1 MNTTVSKSFGLAL
14 LLAVGIIAVMVA
26 LGTFSAQ
33 KAGAQVL
40 DDDDVTLAIESAT
53 PAPGAAVQIQLSFT
67 AGDDL
72 DSFGTMEIELE
83 GYSIPST
90 IDPKNVLIRSADE
103 AGLPVDVTVAGQVI
117 TLELNEDPT
126 AGVGTQEITSGEAVV
141 IVLRQ
146 RAGITAPAL
155 AGTYDVRVDDRTLE
169 NAVTVSATLSTDPK
183 KGGSGTDITVT
194 GKAFA
199 NGTGTLASQTLDDPD
214 YNNDGIIDKVIIT
227 AAGDDGPDGDT
238 YTLDT
243 NDDGEADFNIVASTA
258 TDATGWVAVPTDETN
273 DANAVGLG
281 YTISGVA
288 GALDA
293 TRVPTL
299 DTTYNDDAESLTS
312 VTVAGGAF
320 TTTVSAEDLVVGDN
334 GMSYLRFTDANGDV
348 ARARF
353 QVGGTVTLGA
363 DSVGKGRV
371 LKIGLSDWITDVP
384 NLVLIGG
391 VPVDITD
398 EDGGDMTPET
408 VTVTERVEDDTVT
421 PSTFITGTALEYAEL
436 DKDKAATLYVK
447 VGGDVGLG
455 TKTVVL
461 FHSVTDTDDKN
472 TTDDTEAHRD
482 DDSTTI
488 TDTRLDASSVE
499 ITSLGLSVTPSTAVA
514 GQEIT
519 VEGTGFGSGALSEL
533 TVDGIEQ
540 TQLSNRNDVA
550 DYDVLSGGRIV
561 ITFEVP
567 AGVTDGSKTVRV
579 TDDSDRVGEV
589 SLTVPEPTITL
600 NPTTSRRAT
609 TVTVTGSGFP
619 SETNINVDFG
629 EGETGIATGRTD
641 NTGNFTASFNV
652 PSDATIGGEVDVKA
666 SFTATRGAGADD
678 DVTYEAEATHMV
690 PDKGITVTPESA
702 RSGDVVEIDG
712 TGFPRYSDVEINV
725 GDGNFKNTDART
737 DDVGDFQL
745 SYTLPGI
752 DPGTHVVQARAG
764 IEIGTF
770 VITVPDAPR
779 ARAVG
784 DVFAAPIE
792 NGSLQTIWAYD
803 FDTGG
808 WSSYTTDPETAFAND
823 LFEVDSGDILYINVT
838 GQQDF
843 SHQKGETLPD
853 GWSLITLK

>member
-1 MNTTVSKSFGLAL
+1 MNTRLGKSFGLAFVV
-14 LLAVGIIAVMVA
+14 AVGILALMLA

-33 KAGAQVL
+33 KAGAQG
-40 DDDDVTLAIESAT
+40 VTENSITIDSAT
-53 PAPGAAVQIQLSFT
+53 PAPGANVQVKVGAVFT
-67 AGDDL
+67 DAVDNFGDL
-72 DSFGTMEIELE
+72 TIELE
-83 GYSIPST
+83 GYGLPSSIAIT
-90 IDPKNVLIRSADE
+90 DILIRTGATTLADANE
-103 AGLPVDVTVAGQVI
+103 AGNPTDVRVSGGII
-117 TLELNEDPT
+117 TIELGGNNTADDPGIEIE
-126 AGVGTQEITSGEAVV
+126 ANDFAEIT
-141 IVLRQ
+141 IRQ
-146 RAGITAPAL
+146 RAGVTAPAL
-155 AGTYDVRVDDRTLE
+155 AGTYDVSVGDQTAVD
-169 NAVTVSATLSTDPK
+169 AVEVSATLSTDPT
-183 KGGSGTDITVT
+183 KGGSGADITVT

-199 NGTGTLASQTLDDPD
+199 NGSGTLASQALEGPD
-214 YNNDGIIDKVIIT
+214 ANEDGIIDTRV
-227 AAGDDGPDGDT
+227 DDTPDNMTDFEYSIDTNGDGDADYNIIADNT
-238 YTLDT
+238 DDT
-243 NDDGEADFNIVASTA
+243 WEVA
-258 TDATGWVAVPTDETN
+258 TDATGTTPMTTQPYDVGGSSASGSETGPN
-273 DANAVGLG
+273 L
-281 YTISGVA
+281 
-288 GALDA
+288 
-293 TRVPTL
+293 P
-299 DTTYNDDAESLTS
+299 DTTYGDATSLTG

-320 TTTVSAEDLVVGDN
+320 TATVSAGDLVVGDN

-391 VPVDITD
+391 VPVVITD
-398 EDGGDMTPET
+398 EDGGDMTPT
-408 VTVTERVEDDTVT
+408 TDTGERVIDTDADPNT
-421 PSTFITGTALEYAEL
+421 YITRTALRFATL
-436 DKDKAATLYVK
+436 DDKAATLYVK

-461 FHSVTDTDDKN
+461 FHRVTDTDDKDT
-472 TTDDTEAHRD
+472 TTDADATD
-482 DDSTTI
+482 DDTMAV

-533 TVDGIEQ
+533 TVNGIEQ

-609 TVTVTGSGFP
+609 TITVTGSGFP

-629 EGETGIATGRTD
+629 EGELGIATGRTD

-690 PDKGITVTPESA
+690 PDKGITITPESA

-712 TGFPRYSDVEINV
+712 TGFPRYSDLEIKV
-725 GDGNFKNTDART
+725 GDGNFRNADART

-745 SYTLPGI
+745 SYILPGI

-770 VITVPDAPR
+770 VINVPDAPTSR
-779 ARAVG
+779 ASA
-784 DVFAAPIE
+784 DVFEPLATA
-792 NGSLQTIWAYD
+792 GVLTVVWY
-803 FDTGG
+803 FDNDTKG
-808 WSSYTTDPETAFAND
+808 WSFYDQAGG
-823 LFEVDSGDILYINVT
+823 SGRR
-838 GQQDF
+838 
-843 SHQKGETLPD
+843 
-853 GWSLITLK
+853 